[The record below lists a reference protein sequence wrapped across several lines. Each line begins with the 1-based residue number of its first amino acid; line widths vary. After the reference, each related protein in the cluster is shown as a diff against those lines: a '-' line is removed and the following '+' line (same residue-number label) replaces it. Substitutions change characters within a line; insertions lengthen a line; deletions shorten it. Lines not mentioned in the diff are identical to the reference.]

1 MTERVVI
8 VGGGQAASQVAAS
21 LRGEGFGGSITII
34 GEEKHPPYQRPPL
47 SKKYLAGELAE
58 DRLFIKPAEFY
69 EASHITLKLGV
80 TATAID
86 KAGKRVA
93 TPQGDVPYDHLVIAT
108 GSHVRRLNLKGANL
122 ANVFY
127 LRSIADVDLI
137 RPHFVAGK
145 HLVIIGAGY
154 IGLEVAAVAAT
165 RGLKVSVVE
174 LASRCLARVT
184 SPVISSFFDGV
195 HRKAGVNFHY
205 GARLEIIEG
214 HDRVEDVSVNGQLLE
229 ADFVIAGIGILPS
242 DSLAREA
249 GLDVENGI
257 LVDASGRTSDPSIYA
272 AGDCAVHFNVFAQR
286 KVRLESV
293 QNAIDQ
299 AKAVASAI
307 AGKPKPYAEVPW
319 FWSDQYD
326 LKLQTAGLFSPT
338 DQVVLRGDPASAKF
352 AAFYL
357 RDGVLAAVDAINAAP
372 EFMMGKLLIAKGA
385 RPDPARLA
393 DPAIPMKNVAA

>member
-1 MTERVVI
+1 MADHVVI
-8 VGGGQAASQVAAS
+8 VGGGQAAAQAAAS
-21 LRGEGFGGSITII
+21 LRSEGHAGAITII
-34 GEEKHPPYQRPPL
+34 GEEIHPPYQRPPL
-47 SKKYLAGELAE
+47 SKKYLSGELAE
-58 DRLFIKPAEFY
+58 DRLFIKPPEFY
-69 EASHITLKLGV
+69 EASGIGLKLGV

-86 KAGKRVA
+86 RSGKRIA
-93 TPQGDVPYDHLVIAT
+93 TPKGDVAYDKLVLAT
-108 GSHVRRLNLKGANL
+108 GSHVRRLNLKGSSL

-137 RPHFVAGK
+137 RPHFEKGK

-174 LASRCLARVT
+174 IASRCLARVT

-195 HRKAGVNFHY
+195 HRKAGVHFHY
-205 GARLEIIEG
+205 DARLEIIEG
-214 HDRVEDVSVNGQLLE
+214 HDRVEDVLVNGEKLN

-242 DSLAREA
+242 DHLARDA
-249 GLDVENGI
+249 GLTVENGI
-257 LVDASGRTSDPSIYA
+257 VVDEFGRTSDPDIYA
-272 AGDCAVHFNVFAQR
+272 AGDCTVHFNPFAGR

-299 AKAVASAI
+299 AKIVAAAI
-307 AGKPKPYAEVPW
+307 VGKPRAYAEVPW

-338 DQVVLRGDPASAKF
+338 DQVVLRGDPATAKF

-372 EFMMGKLLIAKGA
+372 EFMMGKLLIANGA
-385 RPDPARLA
+385 RLDPARLA
-393 DPAIPMKNVAA
+393 DPAIPMKNVAT